1 MMGQV
6 LLVRHGQ
13 ARFGADDYDRLSDL
27 GREQARLLGDWLAAR
42 ARRLDCAVTGSM
54 RRHRETAEA
63 CLARMPEELRPMDD
77 WRADAGF
84 DEYDADE
91 VVLCHR
97 PEFADSA
104 ALRAHVRASGDPR
117 RTFQGLFAPAMSRW
131 MCGEHD
137 RDYRESWQA
146 FVARCVAALKR
157 ITDDSTPSRRV
168 VVFTSGGP
176 IAAICQHLLGLD
188 PKRTLD
194 VNTVLVNC
202 ATTGLLY
209 QPYMVSLAY
218 LNNYAHLEQSGDP
231 GMVTY
236 R

>member
-1 MMGQV
+1 MGQI

-13 ARFGADDYDRLSDL
+13 AQFGTDDYDRLSEV
-27 GREQARLLGDWLAAR
+27 GRAQARLLGEWFTKGG
-42 ARRLDCAVTGSM
+42 RRIDAAVTGTL
-54 RRHRETAEA
+54 RRHRETAEE
-63 CLARMPEELRPMDD
+63 CLMRTSADLRPGGD

-84 DEYDADE
+84 DEYDSDE
-91 VVLCHR
+91 VVMCRH

-104 ALRAHVRASGDPR
+104 ALRAHVRAADDPR
-117 RTFQGLFAPAMSRW
+117 RTFQGMFAAAMTRW

-137 RDYRESWQA
+137 GDYRESWQA
-146 FVARCVAALKR
+146 FRDRCVAAMKR
-157 ITDDSTPSRRV
+157 VVDGAGPSQRV

-188 PKRTLD
+188 PQRTLD

-209 QPYMVSLAY
+209 QPDLVSLSH
-218 LNNYAHLEQSGDP
+218 LNNYAHLEESGNP
-231 GMVTY
+231 KMVTY

>member
-1 MMGQV
+1 MGQI

-13 ARFGADDYDRLSDL
+13 ARFGHDDYDRLSEV
-27 GREQARLLGDWLAAR
+27 GREQAALLGGWLAKAE
-42 ARRLDCAVTGSM
+42 RRIDAAITGTL
-54 RRHRETAEA
+54 RRHRETAEV
-63 CLARMPEELRPMDD
+63 CLAQVPAGLRPGES
-77 WRADAGF
+77 RADSGF

-91 VVLCHR
+91 VILCHR
-97 PEFADSA
+97 RELADPA
-104 ALRAHVRASGDPR
+104 ALRAHIRASAEPR
-117 RTFQGLFAPAMSRW
+117 RTFQGLFAAAMTRW

-137 RDYRESWQA
+137 AEYRETWMA
-146 FVARCVAALKR
+146 FRDRAVAALKR
-157 ITDDSTPSRRV
+157 VVEGAGRSQRI

-188 PKRTLD
+188 PKRTLE

-209 QPYMVSLAY
+209 QPQAVSLSY
-218 LNNYAHLEQSGDP
+218 LNSYAHLEQCGDP
-231 GMVTY
+231 NMVTY

>member
-1 MMGQV
+1 MGQV

-27 GREQARLLGDWLAAR
+27 GRAQARLLGDWLAAR
-42 ARRLDCAVTGSM
+42 GRRFDRAVTGSL

-63 CLARMPEELRPMDD
+63 CLERIPQVLRPRDE
-77 WRADAGF
+77 RADPGF
-84 DEYDADE
+84 DEYDMDE

-104 ALRAHVRASGDPR
+104 ALRAHIRESESPR
-117 RTFQGLFAPAMSRW
+117 RTFQGMFAAAMTRW

-137 RDYRESWQA
+137 GEYRESWQA
-146 FVARCVAALKR
+146 FGARCVAALRR
-157 ITDDSTPSRRV
+157 ITDDATPGRRV

-202 ATTGLLY
+202 ATTGVLY
-209 QPYMVSLAY
+209 QPDLVSLAY
-218 LNNYAHLEQSGDP
+218 LNNYAHLEQAGGAS
-231 GMVTY
+231 MVTY

>member
-1 MMGQV
+1 MGQI

-13 ARFGADDYDRLSDL
+13 AQFASDDYDRLSDL
-27 GREQARLLGDWLAAR
+27 GREQAKLLGDWFTQR
-42 ARRLDCAVTGSM
+42 DRKLDAAVTGNM

-63 CLARMPEELRPMDD
+63 CLMQMPARLRPGDD
-77 WRADAGF
+77 WRSDGGF

-97 PEFADSA
+97 PEFADSE
-104 ALRAHVRASGDPR
+104 ALRAHIRAAEDPKR
-117 RTFQGLFAPAMSRW
+117 AFQGMFADAMTRW
-131 MCGEHD
+131 MCGRFDSE
-137 RDYRESWQA
+137 YRESWRA
-146 FVARCVAALKR
+146 FQGRSVAALKR
-157 ITDDSTPSRRV
+157 VVEGAGPSQRV

-188 PKRTLD
+188 PQRTLE
-194 VNTVLVNC
+194 VNSVLVNC

-209 QPYMVSLAY
+209 QPQIVSLSY
-218 LNNYAHLEQSGDP
+218 LNNYAHLEQSGNP
-231 GMVTY
+231 RMVTY

>member
-1 MMGQV
+1 MGQV
-6 LLVRHGQ
+6 LLVRHAQ
-13 ARFGADDYDRLSDL
+13 ARFGADDYDQLSEL
-27 GREQARLLGDWLAAR
+27 GREQARLLGEWLAR
-42 ARRLDCAVTGSM
+42 GRRGFDAAVTGSL
-54 RRHRETAEA
+54 RRHRETAEI
-63 CLARMPEELRPMDD
+63 CLALLPHELRPKAV
-77 WRADAGF
+77 ADSDKGF
-84 DEYDADE
+84 DEYDSDE

-104 ALRAHVRASGDPR
+104 ALRRHVRASENPR
-117 RTFQGLFAPAMSRW
+117 RTFQGLFAAAMTRW

-137 RDYRESWQA
+137 GDYRESWQA
-146 FVARCVAALKR
+146 FAARCVAALKR
-157 ITDDSTPSRRV
+157 ITDDATPSRRV

-209 QPYMVSLAY
+209 QPEMVSLSH
-218 LNNYAHLEQSGDP
+218 LNNYAHLEQAGDP
-231 GMVTY
+231 KMVTY

>member
-1 MMGQV
+1 MGQV
-6 LLVRHGQ
+6 LLVRHAQ
-13 ARFGADDYDRLSDL
+13 ASFGAEDYDQLSAT
-27 GREQARLLGDWLAAR
+27 GREQARLLGEWLAR
-42 ARRLDCAVTGSM
+42 GRRGFDAAVTGTL
-54 RRHRETAEA
+54 RRHHETARI
-63 CLARMPEELRPMDD
+63 CLSQVPVALRPAGDPC
-77 WRADAGF
+77 ADPGF
-84 DEYDADE
+84 DEYDSDE

-104 ALRAHVRASGDPR
+104 ALRRHVQASDNPR
-117 RTFQGLFAPAMSRW
+117 RTFQGLFAAAMTRW
-131 MCGEHD
+131 MCGRFDAE
-137 RDYRESWQA
+137 YREPWQA
-146 FVARCVAALKR
+146 FGARCVAALQR
-157 ITDDSTPSRRV
+157 ITGDATPSRRV

-209 QPYMVSLAY
+209 QPERVSLSH
-218 LNNYAHLEQSGDP
+218 LNSYAHLEQAGDP
-231 GMVTY
+231 KMVTY